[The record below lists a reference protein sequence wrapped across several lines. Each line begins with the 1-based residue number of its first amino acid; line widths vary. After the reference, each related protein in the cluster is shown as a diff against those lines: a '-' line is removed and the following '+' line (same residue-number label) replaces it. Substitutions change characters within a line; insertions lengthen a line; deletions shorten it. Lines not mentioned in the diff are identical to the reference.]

1 MWADV
6 VSQLAAI
13 SLWQLERKK
22 KMYVCGGEKI
32 VLFIY
37 LFLKEEVVLVL
48 DY

>member
-22 KMYVCGGEKI
+22 NVCLWGKKI
-32 VLFIY
+32 VLFIF